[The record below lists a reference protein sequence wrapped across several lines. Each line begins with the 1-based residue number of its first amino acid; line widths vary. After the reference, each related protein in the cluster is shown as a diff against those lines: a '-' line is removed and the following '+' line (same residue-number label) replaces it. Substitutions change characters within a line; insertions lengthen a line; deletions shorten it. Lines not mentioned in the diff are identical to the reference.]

1 MRQTFQINLA
11 DFAFHIDEDAYTKLH
26 NYLSNIEKAID
37 DKNSAKEILQD
48 VEARIAEILL
58 PITQQ
63 EETIIIT
70 LKDVEEVILIIGP
83 PTDFGTGTT
92 HDEPSAKS
100 SNTEFTPPY
109 VQKRLHRDPYN
120 RIFAGVCS
128 GLGAY
133 FNVSPILFRILFIFG
148 VLWGASFIP
157 QIIPP
162 YVFLSYIILWIVM
175 PKAITLEQR
184 RQMFGED
191 ENLHKIKHTQFK
203 KSTTINNTNSF
214 WRGVKIVIGV
224 TLIVLT
230 FVGLMALTLSIL
242 FSSVAVN
249 IFPNLMWVHQ
259 LHGLL
264 FFPEQSIAI
273 LTGIG
278 LLVGIPL
285 LVLFYLGL
293 YFIFQF
299 QKGAKT
305 FGALALIF
313 WLVGLGLVIYSSV
326 ALAQGFQEKVQLKE
340 QIYPQPFNGDTL
352 YLNSNPWPENFK
364 SKSWFNAHQLRSKI
378 IDNRLVTEGD
388 PMITLI
394 ENSDRFALILTR
406 KAHGKTIEEAEANA
420 QNVEFFWLQK
430 DSVLQIDPSFTLRAG
445 TKMRF
450 QELKVTIEIPE
461 GKHLKIAPRLQSSIK
476 R

>member
-11 DFAFHIDEDAYTKLH
+11 DFAFHIDEDAHTKLH

-37 DKNSAKEILQD
+37 DKNSTKEILQD

-63 EETIIIT
+63 EEMTIVT
-70 LKDVEEVILIIGP
+70 LKDVEEVIQIIGP
-83 PTDFGTGTT
+83 PTDFGAGTID
-92 HDEPSAKS
+92 DEPSAKS
-100 SNTEFTPPY
+100 SNPEFTLPY
-109 VQKRLHRDPYN
+109 VRKRLHRDPYN
-120 RIFAGVCS
+120 RVLAGVCS

-148 VLWGASFIP
+148 VLWGASLIP

-162 YVFLSYIILWIVM
+162 YVFLSYIILWVVM

-184 RQMFGED
+184 RQMFGEN
-191 ENLHKIKHTQFK
+191 ENMHKAKHTQFR
-203 KSTTINNTNSF
+203 KSTTATGTSSLWGGI
-214 WRGVKIVIGV
+214 KIAIGI

-230 FVGLMALTLSIL
+230 FIGLMALTLSIL

-249 IFPNLMWVHQ
+249 IFPSLMWVHQ
-259 LHGLL
+259 LHGFL
-264 FFPEQSIAI
+264 FFPEQSFAI

-293 YFIFQF
+293 CLIFQF

-326 ALAQGFQEKVQLKE
+326 ALAQGFQEKVQLEE

-352 YLNSNPWPENFK
+352 YLNSNPWPESFK
-364 SKSWFNAHQLRSKI
+364 SKKWFNAHQLRSKI
-378 IDNRLVTEGD
+378 TDKQLIIERD
-388 PMITLI
+388 PVITLI
-394 ENSDRFALILTR
+394 ENSDRFALVLTR
-406 KAHGKTIEEAEANA
+406 KAHGKTIEEAETNA

-430 DSVLQIDPSFTLRAG
+430 DSILQIDPSFTLRAG
-445 TKMRF
+445 AKMRF

-461 GKHLKIAPRLQSSIK
+461 GKYLKIAPELQKNIK

>member
-11 DFAFHIDEDAYTKLH
+11 GFAFRMDEDAYTKLH

-37 DKNSAKEILQD
+37 DKNSAKEVLQD
-48 VEARIAEILL
+48 VEARIAEILI

-63 EETIIIT
+63 EETVIIT
-70 LKDVEEVILIIGP
+70 LKDIEEVILIIGP
-83 PTDFGTGTT
+83 PSDFGAGTIN
-92 HDEPSAKS
+92 DEPPTNS
-100 SNTEFTPPY
+100 SNSEFTPPY
-109 VQKRLHRDPYN
+109 VRKRLHRDPYN
-120 RIFAGVCS
+120 RVLGGVCS

-133 FNVSPILFRILFIFG
+133 FNVDPILFRLIFIIG
-148 VLWGASFIP
+148 TLWGILLLP
-157 QIIPP
+157 
-162 YVFLSYIILWIVM
+162 YIILWIVM

-191 ENLHKIKHTQFK
+191 ENLHKIKHTQFRR
-203 KSTTINNTNSF
+203 STTINNTNSF

-224 TLIVLT
+224 IVIVLT

-259 LHGLL
+259 LHGFL
-264 FFPEQSIAI
+264 FFPEQSFAI
-273 LTGIG
+273 LTGVG

-305 FGALALIF
+305 IGSLALIF

-326 ALAQGFQEKVQLKE
+326 GIVQGFQETAQLE
-340 QIYPQPFNGDTL
+340 ESIYPQPFNGDTL
-352 YLNSNPWPENFK
+352 YLNSNPWPESFN

-378 IDNRLVTEGD
+378 EDKRLIIEGD
-388 PMITLI
+388 PVITLI
-394 ENSDRFALILTR
+394 ENSDRFVLTLTR
-406 KAHGKTIEEAEANA
+406 KAYGKTTEEAETNA

-430 DSVLQIDPSFTLRAG
+430 DSVLQIDPYFTLRAG
-445 TKMRF
+445 SKMRF